1 MKQDEIKQMTI
12 DITKSNLQE
21 YYSLNIVAFSFAVPG
36 AQGEGGG
43 IYIITEEGRIY
54 HTNIVWGDI
63 CIDDA
68 FLICPP
74 LKDCHFAV
82 FGADKKPDGW
92 NYHYMGAGNH
102 LFIKDDIAKDVN
114 KMSIGLKPV
123 ELYQQWKLIVMQALG
138 ISTE

>member
-1 MKQDEIKQMTI
+1 MELDEIKQRTI
-12 DITKSNLQE
+12 DITKTNFHE
-21 YYSLNIVAFSFAVPG
+21 YSSLDIVAFSFAVPG

-43 IYIITEEGRIY
+43 IYIIAKEGRVY
-54 HTNIVWGDI
+54 HTNILWSDI

-74 LKDCHFAV
+74 LRDCHFAV